1 MKRSRFQRLAT
12 VGLLVTSIGAGLGIT
27 VGSAGPAGASA
38 KSPIKIALI
47 SSLTGEAASQFSD
60 SPVGFKARIALQNS
74 MGGINGHKI
83 DIMVID
89 DQTNPSTA
97 PTAVQEAVSK
107 GVTGIVSVSPLFFL
121 GAKYAQQAGIPVTGG
136 TFDGPEWGEQPY
148 TNMFASDTGSV
159 DPKYPVSTLFGNFF
173 KKFGGSSS
181 VIGSYGYGISPSSAR
196 SAVGTAQS
204 AQRNGLKVG
213 VLDTSVPF
221 GSVAF
226 GTAALTAKSKGVNTL
241 YGAMDDDSNFA
252 LLTAMKQAGM
262 KMKTVIFPTGYEPS
276 VVNSPAW
283 SYLQGSYFVS
293 EFRPYGAP
301 NAGTKQMAAALQKYE
316 HRAPSDFA
324 TFNIYEAWLGADLMI
339 KGLEMAG
346 KNPTSAGVIKSL
358 RTLKSYNGNGLLPT
372 PLNFT
377 TAFGHDLP
385 KSCEWVLQAK
395 SSGFALTSQT
405 PICGKDIPGTSTASV
420 GT

>member
-1 MKRSRFQRLAT
+1 MKRSRIRRLAT
-12 VGLLVTSIGAGLGIT
+12 VGVMVTSIGTGLGIAL
-27 VGSAGPAGASA
+27 GPSGPAGASA
-38 KSPIKIALI
+38 KAPIKIALI

-60 SPVGFKARIALQNS
+60 SPIGFKARVALQNS

-83 DIMVID
+83 EVMVID

-97 PTAVQEAVSK
+97 PTAVQEAISK

-148 TNMFASDTGSV
+148 TNMFAADTGSV
-159 DPKYPVSTLFGNFF
+159 DPKYPISTLFGNFF
-173 KKFGGSSS
+173 KKFGGPSS

-262 KMKTVIFPTGYEPS
+262 KMKTLIFPTGYEPS
-276 VVNSPAW
+276 VVKSPAW
-283 SYLQGSYFVS
+283 RYLQGSYFLS
-293 EFRPYGAP
+293 EFRPYSAP
-301 NAGTKQMAAALQKYE
+301 DAGTRQMAAALQKYE
-316 HRAPSDFA
+316 GRAPSDFA
-324 TFNIYEAWLGADLMI
+324 TFNIYEAWLGTDLMI

-377 TAFGHDLP
+377 TDFGHDLP

-395 SSGFALTSQT
+395 PSGFALTSAT

-420 GT
+420 GS